1 MTQYDIDINTEL
13 KELFQVV
20 RGIILSYPYI
30 REIRNA
36 KQTSYRDEYSTVV
49 MMRVRGDVLVLA
61 FAKGFKLQEKYS
73 MLEGSGKIVRHLYL
87 RSMAELDEKLLC
99 EMIEESLVLNM
110 EAYELRAI
118 SSMHRNEKKN
128 RDIEDEM

>member
-1 MTQYDIDINTEL
+1 MEIDKIIIKEL
-13 KELFQVV
+13 KELFQTV
-20 RGIILSYPYI
+20 RGILLSYPYI

-87 RSMAELDEKLLC
+87 RSKDELDEKLLC

-118 SSMHRNEKKN
+118 SSMHRDEKKN